1 MMLPETGSERKK
13 RQEKIRVSG
22 PNTPTMRR
30 TSSSARKRS
39 GQTESAE
46 ETLLPTADREVY

>member
-22 PNTPTMRR
+22 PNTPTMKRI
-30 TSSSARKRS
+30 SPSIRKNFD
-39 GQTESAE
+39 QTGSAE
-46 ETLLPTADREVY
+46 ETALPAVNREVY